1 MRVLYVKTDP
11 LGSGHKFW
19 FPLYIYPTT
28 KELQHAAKRFN
39 PNESDAEFWEDCY
52 GCFHP
57 SNSWRYDRKGKPQ
70 RTTKTSFIGVM
81 RLTTERLDPGIVVHE
96 SGHAAIALVNAL
108 RLKHGFRV
116 GASNIVAEEML
127 CYSVQE
133 ISMAIMKHLGMV
145 PN

>member
-28 KELQHAAKRFN
+28 KELQRAAKRFN
-39 PNESDAEFWEDCY
+39 PNDPDDFWTDCY

-57 SNSWRYDRKGKPQ
+57 RTSWRYDRKGNAQ
-70 RTTKTSFIGVM
+70 RTRNTSLIGVM
-81 RLTTERLDPGIVVHE
+81 RLTTERLDPGVVVHE
-96 SGHAAIALVNAL
+96 SAHAAISLVNAL
-108 RLKHGFRV
+108 RLTNGFKV
-116 GASNIVAEEML
+116 GACNIVAEEML

-145 PN
+145 PA

>member
-1 MRVLYVKTDP
+1 MRVMYVKTDP

-28 KELQHAAKRFN
+28 KELQQAAKRFN

-57 SNSWRYDRKGKPQ
+57 SNSWRYDRKGRPQ
-70 RTTKTSFIGVM
+70 RTPRTSFIGVM
-81 RLTTERLDPGIVVHE
+81 RLTTEHLDPGIVVHE
-96 SGHAAIALVNAL
+96 SGHAAIALVKAL
-108 RLKHGFRV
+108 RLTNGFKV
-116 GASNIVAEEML
+116 GDSNIVAEEML

>member
-1 MRVLYVKTDP
+1 MRVLHVKTDP

-28 KELQHAAKRFN
+28 AELQRAAKRFN
-39 PNESDAEFWEDCY
+39 PQDKYDAWDDCY

-57 SNSWRYDRKGKPQ
+57 RNSWRYDRKGKPQ
-70 RTTKTSFIGVM
+70 RTPHTSYIGVM
-81 RLTTERLDPGIVVHE
+81 RLTTEHLDAGVVVHE
-96 SGHAAIALVNAL
+96 SAHAAISLVNAL
-108 RLKHGFRV
+108 RLTNGFMV
-116 GASNIVAEEML
+116 GNSNIDAEEML

-145 PN
+145 PA